1 MMPRFERR
9 VMALWKKSSARL
21 RQSFLDEN
29 RQSAEN
35 DIAAR
40 FLMASFFHGYETMMR
55 RASFF
60 LCYQRVPM
68 DNAALPCLRRRQ

>member
-40 FLMASFFHGYETMMR
+40 FLMASFFSWLRDDDAPGII
-55 RASFF
+55 
-60 LCYQRVPM
+60 LLV
-68 DNAALPCLRRRQ
+68 LPACPNG